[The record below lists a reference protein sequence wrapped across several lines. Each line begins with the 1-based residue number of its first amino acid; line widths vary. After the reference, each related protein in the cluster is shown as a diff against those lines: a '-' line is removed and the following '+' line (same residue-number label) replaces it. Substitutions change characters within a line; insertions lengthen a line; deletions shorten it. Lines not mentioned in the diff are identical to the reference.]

1 MKLLILLGYFAWGSA
16 DQVCYNPYGCFSS
29 DEPFNNPAIQ
39 LPQSPAKINTMF
51 ELYTHRN
58 PGKSQELNPLYPG
71 NMTLT
76 SFDPSKPTVM
86 IAHGYLGNT
95 KEFWVV
101 PLIEAL
107 LNNQD
112 HNVIL
117 IDWSLGATIPYIQAA
132 GNTRIVGAQ
141 ALLLLKNLQQ
151 HLGMRYKDVHL
162 VGQGIGAHLLSYI
175 GRDLRRE
182 STPIARITAMDPAG
196 PFFEYRHEDVR
207 IDKTDAQFVDAIHTD
222 TETIKIKG
230 VGTKQE
236 VGHLDFFPNGGTS
249 QPGCWAMD
257 KGVVKWLACSHY
269 RSMELFIES
278 INTNCPFRSYSCSS
292 YLDFDKGYCS
302 SCPPSGCPAIGWNAV
317 ASKGKIEG
325 SFYARTNDKEGFC
338 AHHYQVKFMT
348 GSGIFA
354 DLNGALKLTITG
366 DENTSE
372 TVELSKHYF
381 PSGSTETMLIH
392 TKFNHGD
399 LKMIKV
405 EHDRYIDNWYLYAVI
420 IRPMWEDKALTGCF
434 KKWINNK
441 DNEARLKHGVEG
453 DCPE

>member
-1 MKLLILLGYFAWGSA
+1 M
-16 DQVCYNPYGCFSS
+16 
-29 DEPFNNPAIQ
+29 PFTN
-39 LPQSPAKINTMF
+39 
-51 ELYTHRN
+51 
-58 PGKSQELNPLYPG
+58 
-71 NMTLT
+71 
-76 SFDPSKPTVM
+76 
-86 IAHGYLGNT
+86 
-95 KEFWVV
+95 
-101 PLIEAL
+101 
-107 LNNQD
+107 
-112 HNVIL
+112 
-117 IDWSLGATIPYIQAA
+117 
-132 GNTRIVGAQ
+132 
-141 ALLLLKNLQQ
+141 
-151 HLGMRYKDVHL
+151 
-162 VGQGIGAHLLSYI
+162 
-175 GRDLRRE
+175 
-182 STPIARITAMDPAG
+182 
-196 PFFEYRHEDVR
+196 
-207 IDKTDAQFVDAIHTD
+207 